1 MSFSKYSKMEQY
13 DHYLFL
19 EQYAEHLFL
28 NTVNYLEL
36 KGSFKMFFPNLF
48 TCILIKDSLAY
59 LAEDI
64 LNPFGFCV
72 PEKVEHGTCPG
83 THLSIMTPYEKER
96 IPYKRGLKV
105 FQKWKGKGQ

>member
-13 DHYLFL
+13 AHYLFL

-48 TCILIKDSLAY
+48 TWFLIKDSLAY

-72 PEKVEHGTCPG
+72 PETWYLSWDTFVSYDTLRERTNSLQKGIKSVPKVERQR
-83 THLSIMTPYEKER
+83 SVK
-96 IPYKRGLKV
+96 
-105 FQKWKGKGQ
+105 